1 MGAVKRDGC
10 VHSEMGLGGRA
21 GGLSR
26 ERDGGRRS
34 GEGTSLEWYVSI
46 TIR

>member
-10 VHSEMGLGGRA
+10 VHSEMGLGGGA
-21 GGLSR
+21 GGLGR

-34 GEGTSLEWYVSI
+34 GGGDELRVVC
-46 TIR
+46 